1 MSQSLVSCI
10 GLKFSQLKVMCGLS
24 MDSSAREERAID
36 AVDSDPIPS
45 GVFLAVYKEKLQG
58 KQLAIEFKAL
68 SKNEE
73 QHSTNAALRNVLM
86 NSKQEV
92 VT

>member
-1 MSQSLVSCI
+1 
-10 GLKFSQLKVMCGLS
+10 MCGLS

-58 KQLAIEFKAL
+58 KQLAIEFKVSSSLPAVE
-68 SKNEE
+68 S
-73 QHSTNAALRNVLM
+73 
-86 NSKQEV
+86 
-92 VT
+92 